1 MNALDN
7 FLTTPTSILGK
18 GEKDIIDNYKE
29 LDTSAFENFTE
40 AKISLSEKIKNNY
53 EIITEMKI
61 QKVEL

>member
-1 MNALDN
+1 MG
-7 FLTTPTSILGK
+7 SKIS
-18 GEKDIIDNYKE
+18 IDNYKE

-53 EIITEMKI
+53 EIITEMKL